1 MREAAARIT
10 IVIIGKGMDP
20 KRLSWDVH
28 KGKKMAWLKEEKCCA
43 EEERGVG
50 IGYLA
55 LVSKSERY
63 LERIP
68 SNSDC

>member
-1 MREAAARIT
+1 MSEAAARIT

-43 EEERGVG
+43 E
-50 IGYLA
+50 
-55 LVSKSERY
+55 
-63 LERIP
+63 
-68 SNSDC
+68 